1 MLPIDGKDR
10 SEIPNTKLSGL
21 CAALKEEDVKV
32 CWTFVLIK
40 VNIRL
45 RSVLGNDVEQRI
57 RTHKCYGLCMRI
69 KYIRVSFRTL
79 MANGCGIMT
88 KQPYSTM
95 DTLRRNYQIK
105 FAKIGTG
112 PKTFVE

>member
-10 SEIPNTKLSGL
+10 SKIPNRKLSGL
-21 CAALKEEDVKV
+21 CAALKEENVKV

-57 RTHKCYGLCMRI
+57 RTHKN
-69 KYIRVSFRTL
+69 
-79 MANGCGIMT
+79 A
-88 KQPYSTM
+88 M
-95 DTLRRNYQIK
+95 DYVCVLNIL
-105 FAKIGTG
+105 G
-112 PKTFVE
+112 